1 MENLIEAEDIAIKD
15 YITNIKNKI
24 LTTEQLIDMQISTKI
39 NLKDSCMT
47 DLKYYLY
54 LENTLLEDIDK
65 SENLNITQKKLLRKQ
80 VYYLLK
86 ENFTHNERRE
96 TIRNNF
102 ISQIDLYL
110 YSSII
115 PNLDFSEQML
125 AFSTQKEKHEKNQ
138 NIINSKEQ
146 EEYKNE
152 IKQFIK
158 QITQNEI
165 TNSNNRLLTKMNIYD
180 AKSLNKLPKF
190 LTRELSKII
199 KQKK

>member
-115 PNLDFSEQML
+115 PNIIEQTDIHILITKGSFSFYYIFSVHYLLGPITLL
-125 AFSTQKEKHEKNQ
+125 AYSSEVGA
-138 NIINSKEQ
+138 
-146 EEYKNE
+146 
-152 IKQFIK
+152 
-158 QITQNEI
+158 
-165 TNSNNRLLTKMNIYD
+165 RL
-180 AKSLNKLPKF
+180 
-190 LTRELSKII
+190 
-199 KQKK
+199 